1 MGGAPIPAPTVS
13 GAVTTFAPVTVN
25 LEPEPLKT
33 ATVTAWVFEDD
44 YPLNG
49 EPDGGG
55 GVDVLANQEPGL
67 GDFQI
72 QIWDAA
78 GGIGEDTGQMTYD
91 MFNVP
96 LTNALNGTPDPTTGL
111 NACPISNTAPG
122 VGIGQ
127 ISTV

>member
-1 MGGAPIPAPTVS
+1 MNV
-13 GAVTTFAPVTVN
+13 
-25 LEPEPLKT
+25 EPEPLKT

-72 QIWDAA
+72 KS
-78 GGIGEDTGQMTYD
+78 
-91 MFNVP
+91 
-96 LTNALNGTPDPTTGL
+96 GTPRAGSATT
-111 NACPISNTAPG
+111 PG
-122 VGIGQ
+122 R
-127 ISTV
+127 